1 MAGSKSTLQLRD
13 DLTEKC
19 VKILTAYRKHC
30 AYSSSPGQLILP
42 DSFKLFP
49 LYTLGML
56 KSTAMKSS
64 SNLDI
69 DTRIQQMRF
78 TKGLGVLEQMVLLYP
93 RLIPITHLSQDVS
106 FLHATFYSFF
116 VLIGANRLWV
126 DWILKNNVGV
136 SY

>member
-1 MAGSKSTLQLRD
+1 
-13 DLTEKC
+13 
-19 VKILTAYRKHC
+19 
-30 AYSSSPGQLILP
+30 
-42 DSFKLFP
+42 
-49 LYTLGML
+49 
-56 KSTAMKSS
+56 MKSS